1 MMSIGHN
8 DTYCAIF
15 AQKGRLGY
23 QAHNTEIISSVGV
36 IAGLMEL
43 ICVTHLMIS
52 KIIIFMSA

>member
-1 MMSIGHN
+1 M
-8 DTYCAIF
+8 
-15 AQKGRLGY
+15 GY